1 MADYLTKKCNFDP
14 LYVVSAFQIEGYYDD
29 FQLETLQADS
39 TKRDVIKGRRPQCYV
54 NPVTGNFMY
63 ELILLPTHG
72 FFLENKPLPTNTEV
86 MLTLHRLSHEFSTLF
101 VGSKDDKKLP
111 EGSCL
116 KITDAY
122 ALVEYVS
129 SPSLR
134 NYFSRIRSKPISYK
148 YNDTLVTTMDLPIG
162 RKNVHLHNIT
172 GGNTPAYIF
181 FSLIQ
186 TKALNGTDEMES
198 TNFAFNRDLTSVN
211 VLLNG
216 QSLNG
221 YPQVRA
227 YLLRMIKFN
236 LRKLQTSIQFYHIS
250 NSRTHLEKFL
260 SQISDLCSQW
270 NTTRATQFSAMNLR
284 VKRSHKAGSRLLS
297 TSMSRWK

>member
-1 MADYLTKKCNFDP
+1 
-14 LYVVSAFQIEGYYDD
+14 
-29 FQLETLQADS
+29 
-39 TKRDVIKGRRPQCYV
+39 
-54 NPVTGNFMY
+54 
-63 ELILLPTHG
+63 
-72 FFLENKPLPTNTEV
+72 

-101 VGSKDDKKLP
+101 VGPSDAKKLDP
-111 EGSCL
+111 GSCL

-134 NYFSRIRSKPISYK
+134 NYFNRIRSKPISYK
-148 YNDTLVTTMDLPIG
+148 YNDTLVTTQDLPKG
-162 RKNVHLHNIT
+162 RKHVQLHNIT
-172 GGNTPAYIF
+172 GGNTPAYVF

-221 YPQVRA
+221 YPQVLSFFRF
-227 YLLRMIKFN
+227 MIKAN
-236 LRKLQTSIQFYHIS
+236 LENHQRV
-250 NSRTHLEKFL
+250 
-260 SQISDLCSQW
+260 SDFAIFQVSGCSW
-270 NTTRATQFSAMNLR
+270 
-284 VKRSHKAGSRLLS
+284 
-297 TSMSRWK
+297 

>member
-1 MADYLTKKCNFDP
+1 MSDYLTKKCNFDP
-14 LYVVSAFQIEGYYDD
+14 LYVASAFQIEGYYDD
-29 FQLETLQADS
+29 FQLETLFDDS
-39 TKRDVIKGRRPQCYV
+39 TKKEIINGRRPQCYV
-54 NPVTGNFMY
+54 DPQTGNFIY

-101 VGSKDDKKLP
+101 VGPSDAKKLDP
-111 EGSCL
+111 GSCL

-134 NYFSRIRSKPISYK
+134 NYFNRIRSKPISYK
-148 YNDTLVTTMDLPIG
+148 YNDTLVTTQDLPKG
-162 RKNVHLHNIT
+162 RKHVQLHNIT
-172 GGNTPAYIF
+172 GGNTPAYVF

-221 YPQVRA
+221 YPQVLSLFRFMFKN
-227 YLLRMIKFN
+227 YLENHKRVSDFAIF
-236 LRKLQTSIQFYHIS
+236 QV
-250 NSRTHLEKFL
+250 SR
-260 SQISDLCSQW
+260 CSW
-270 NTTRATQFSAMNLR
+270 
-284 VKRSHKAGSRLLS
+284 
-297 TSMSRWK
+297 